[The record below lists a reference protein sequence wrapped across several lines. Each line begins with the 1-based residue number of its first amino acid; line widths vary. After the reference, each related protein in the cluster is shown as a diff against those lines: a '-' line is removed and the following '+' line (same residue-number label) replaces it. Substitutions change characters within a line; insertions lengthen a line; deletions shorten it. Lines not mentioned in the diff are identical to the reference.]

1 MEYMIGRTV
10 DNMREYQNLNNVKGQ
25 CITNTQYLYDTIKY
39 NSFGKYVEFKAK
51 AVFVIKID
59 NELNLT
65 RFVTHVVLN
74 VKDKSND
81 EEYIIDPS
89 YETFSLKNKKYY
101 DTIQSFM
108 PFFKNMTDEN
118 KKKILKEYISLSK
131 HADNINNGE
140 LLFADRKFYDQ
151 QADYIQ
157 EKQADYVMKQ
167 KQADYVMK
175 KILHKLLN

>member
-108 PFFKNMTDEN
+108 PIFKNTTDEN
-118 KKKILKEYISLSK
+118 KKKMLKDFVDFSEY
-131 HADNINNGE
+131 ADNINNGG
-140 LLFADRKFYDQ
+140 LLLADRKFYNQ
-151 QADYIQ
+151 QADYIEEKLADYIDKQ
-157 EKQADYVMKQ
+157 KQADYVMKQ
-167 KQADYVMK
+167 K
-175 KILHKLLN
+175 LHKL